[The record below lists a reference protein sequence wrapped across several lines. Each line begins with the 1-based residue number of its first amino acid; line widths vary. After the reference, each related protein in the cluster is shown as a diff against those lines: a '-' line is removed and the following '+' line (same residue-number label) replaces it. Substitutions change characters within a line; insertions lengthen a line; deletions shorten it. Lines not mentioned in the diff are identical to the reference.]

1 MRAIA
6 DIYPWFFSQVALTKD
21 TLEVYKS
28 PATSDYADTEDL
40 INYCTN
46 RINNLEILCDILEH
60 FDRYD
65 MSLPPTITL
74 NTLIQIRNF
83 CISERE
89 MYTDKV
95 NADLQI
101 PDKFYMAIMNSD
113 AVIYYQEAEWYI
125 IKLIVKNGG
134 TV

>member
-1 MRAIA
+1 M
-6 DIYPWFFSQVALTKD
+6 DQSK
-21 TLEVYKS
+21 
-28 PATSDYADTEDL
+28 
-40 INYCTN
+40 
-46 RINNLEILCDILEH
+46 
-60 FDRYD
+60 
-65 MSLPPTITL
+65 
-74 NTLIQIRNF
+74 IRNF